1 MAVAVEA
8 AMVKVGNWEVEISI
22 GMAIDVDE
30 EEEDDATTTDDD
42 DDNDD
47 PPMARLPVMPG

>member
-22 GMAIDVDE
+22 GMAIDVDD
-30 EEEDDATTTDDD
+30 EEEDDATTDDD
-42 DDNDD
+42 DDKDD
-47 PPMARLPVMPG
+47 PPIARLPVMPG